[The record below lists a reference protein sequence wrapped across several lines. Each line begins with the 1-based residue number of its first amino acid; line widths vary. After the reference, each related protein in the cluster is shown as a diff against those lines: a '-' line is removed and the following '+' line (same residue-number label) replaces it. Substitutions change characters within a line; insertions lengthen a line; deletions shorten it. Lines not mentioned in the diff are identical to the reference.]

1 MAEPPL
7 ADFDNDGRIDVV
19 VTALNGPAKL
29 FRNVTA
35 GSGHLAG
42 FKLKSTKSNRQG
54 LGAEF
59 SVTLPGGRNSTGD
72 Y

>member
-1 MAEPPL
+1 M
-7 ADFDNDGRIDVV
+7 
-19 VTALNGPAKL
+19 TALNGPAKL

-42 FKLKSTKSNRQG
+42 FKLKGTKSNRHG

-59 SVTLPGGRNSTGD
+59 SVTLPWAELYGRLPAWGLALSVSRSGALN
-72 Y
+72 

>member
-1 MAEPPL
+1 M
-7 ADFDNDGRIDVV
+7 

-42 FKLKSTKSNRQG
+42 FKLKGTKSNRHG

-59 SVTLPGGRNSTGD
+59 SVTLPGGRNSRGD
-72 Y
+72 YQRGDWLFQ